1 MCMEKYYHQIQFI
14 TFFSDPLILYNLKK
28 KKDLIWSLKMYVIQS
43 EEHNNQLS
51 K

>member
-28 KKDLIWSLKMYVIQS
+28 KKRLDLV
-43 EEHNNQLS
+43 S
-51 K
+51 KNVCYPK